1 MKNWGIGLSVIL
13 LLLSFCCRKKEPT
26 EKAFEERKGAGAAA
40 EIDVQKVEAATGI
53 SFKILK
59 TEAVGFMPRHKFFWV
74 CVPERA
80 SKEKIEGLAS
90 AIIKETIAANPAAFH
105 SVTIHFFSESELGT
119 TVEASKAFA
128 RPTFLPEGNWV
139 KVGRVPIDDYK
150 DYVLNCVFLD

>member
-13 LLLSFCCRKKEPT
+13 LFFSFCCQKKAPP
-26 EKAFEERKGAGAAA
+26 EKPLEERKGLAAVT
-40 EIDVQKVEAATGI
+40 EIDIQKVERATGI
-53 SFKILK
+53 TFKILK
-59 TEAVGFMPRHKFFWV
+59 TETVGFMPRHKFFWV
-74 CVPERA
+74 CLPERQN
-80 SKEKIEGLAS
+80 KEKIEGLAS

-105 SVTIHFFSESELGT
+105 SFIIHFFSESELGT

-139 KVGRVPIDDYK
+139 KVGRAPIDDYK